1 MITEKLINEIA
12 LNAGIAKADAEHVLK
27 IITDTII
34 DSISRGEKVELNGFG
49 SFYSKP
55 LDAYTKEN
63 EYSQYADINVLAFK
77 QSNVLR
83 ASINQAYS

>member
-12 LNAGIAKADAEHVLK
+12 LNAGIAKADAGHILQ

-34 DSISRGEKVELNGFG
+34 DSISHGEKVELNGFG

-55 LDAYTKEN
+55 LNA
-63 EYSQYADINVLAFK
+63 YSQCADINVLAFK
-77 QSNVLR
+77 QSEALR
-83 ASINQAYS
+83 VAIN

>member
-12 LNAGIAKADAEHVLK
+12 LNAGIARADAEHVLQ

-34 DSISRGEKVELNGFG
+34 DSISHGENGFG

-55 LDAYTKEN
+55 LNA
-63 EYSQYADINVLAFK
+63 SQCADINVLAFK
-77 QSNVLR
+77 QSNALR
-83 ASINQAYS
+83 VAIN

>member
-12 LNAGIAKADAEHVLK
+12 LNAGIARADAEHVLQ

-55 LDAYTKEN
+55 LVVYTKEN
-63 EYSQYADINVLAFK
+63 ESSQRADINVLAFK
-77 QSNVLR
+77 QSNDLR
-83 ASINQAYS
+83 VSIN

>member
-12 LNAGIAKADAEHVLK
+12 INAGIARADAEHILQ

-55 LDAYTKEN
+55 LVAYTKEN
-63 EYSQYADINVLAFK
+63 ESSQCADINVLAFK
-77 QSNVLR
+77 QSNDLR
-83 ASINQAYS
+83 VSIN

>member
-12 LNAGIAKADAEHVLK
+12 LNAGIARADAEHVLQ

-34 DSISRGEKVELNGFG
+34 DSISHGEKVELNGFG

-55 LDAYTKEN
+55 LKVHY
-63 EYSQYADINVLAFK
+63 QCADINVLAFK
-77 QSNVLR
+77 QSEVLR
-83 ASINQAYS
+83 VAIN

>member
-12 LNAGIAKADAEHVLK
+12 LNAGIARADAEHVLQ

-34 DSISRGEKVELNGFG
+34 DSISNGEKVELNGFG

-55 LDAYTKEN
+55 LNA
-63 EYSQYADINVLAFK
+63 SQCADINVLAFK
-77 QSNVLR
+77 QSNALR
-83 ASINQAYS
+83 VAVN

>member
-1 MITEKLINEIA
+1 MNVLTKLFELRESLDTYEREMGFDELSEVEKLINEIA
-12 LNAGIAKADAEHVLK
+12 LNAGIARADAEHVLQ

-55 LDAYTKEN
+55 LNA
-63 EYSQYADINVLAFK
+63 SQCDFIN
-77 QSNVLR
+77 
-83 ASINQAYS
+83 